1 MAEKK
6 YSPFQTK
13 LYELTNG
20 QPVGSLLYISEFALD
35 LAASKIGRSAP
46 DQREIIET
54 SADNIHGLRDLRKKN
69 WERQENSGPEE
80 ITLPTSSTSA
90 DAGYVS

>member
-6 YSPFQTK
+6 YSAFQTK
-13 LYELTNG
+13 LYEMTNG
-20 QPVGSLLYISEFALD
+20 QPVGSLLYIAEFALD

-46 DQREIIET
+46 DQREIVEG
-54 SADNIHGLRDLRKKN
+54 SADQIHELRDIRKKS
-69 WERQENSGPEE
+69 WERQQNSGPEE
-80 ITLPTSSTSA
+80 ITLPNESTSA